1 MLRRTPPP
9 VRHVDPLGPST
20 SSSSALPASS
30 VTSSPSADAAVSNV
44 PSGKSHHLQ
53 PSPPVDVTNQ
63 RFVHTYT
70 SLKQVLRE
78 VNADVSERV
87 FAVLTPQ
94 IATVARVSVG
104 PQLSSP
110 VRGNRSMF
118 QQFQEARNLTEV
130 VAPVISEP
138 IDLENAAEQEVA
150 HLRADLHAGQ
160 STQATAAKPFTKE
173 ILRRESLQLAS
184 SAASRDLEQTK
195 KEVCRLRE
203 RENSLQA
210 GARRVQQTSRHPQRY
225 L

>member
-1 MLRRTPPP
+1 MQAHS
-9 VRHVDPLGPST
+9 VRPRPRVARYRQARSRHRHRQTLQFPT
-20 SSSSALPASS
+20 SPRAAAR
-30 VTSSPSADAAVSNV
+30 VSPKATEHRL
-44 PSGKSHHLQ
+44 SHE
-53 PSPPVDVTNQ
+53 S
-63 RFVHTYT
+63 F
-70 SLKQVLRE
+70 KQVLRE
-78 VNADVSERV
+78 VNADVSERM

-94 IATVARVSVG
+94 IATVARVTVG

-118 QQFQEARNLTEV
+118 QRFQEARNLTEV
-130 VAPVISEP
+130 VSSVIPEP

-150 HLRADLHAGQ
+150 HLRADLHTGQ
-160 STQATAAKPFTKE
+160 STQATAAKSFTKE

-210 GARRVQQTSRHPQRY
+210 GARRVQQTSRRPQRY

>member
-1 MLRRTPPP
+1 MSSS
-9 VRHVDPLGPST
+9 DAGPLGPFT

-30 VTSSPSADAAVSNV
+30 VTSSSSADAAVFQRPLGVS
-44 PSGKSHHLQ
+44 PKATEHRLSHE
-53 PSPPVDVTNQ
+53 S
-63 RFVHTYT
+63 F
-70 SLKQVLRE
+70 KQVLRE
-78 VNADVSERV
+78 VNADVSERM

-94 IATVARVSVG
+94 IATVARVTVG

-118 QQFQEARNLTEV
+118 QRFQEARNLTEV
-130 VAPVISEP
+130 VSSVIPEP

-160 STQATAAKPFTKE
+160 STQATAAKSFTKE

-210 GARRVQQTSRHPQRY
+210 GARRVQQTSRRPQRY